1 MGILFDINENSL
13 NLTTRISCAREK
25 FHILETSFLSFFASS
40 FFPTCHAKRF
50 TSSRVQMD
58 HRNASGR
65 SKNTTMMRFAEE
77 RYHLVY
83 DADCTLCSRF
93 KRVVD
98 FLDKYEKLDYVSLRE
113 AEACGLLDSIP
124 NGRRHSSFHLVSPKG
139 KVTSGSQAIP
149 ELVRL
154 LPSGTIVSF
163 LISHFPKAERIL
175 NFFTP
180 QFQDCM
186 ILGIAAMIHTNIIQ
200 NRMVSDRRYR
210 FSNKEKMLSLVPDRF
225 EQLWRF
231 PERTEEGKEGL
242 SNHFS
247 LGNFCKSLKDVGM
260 ISCNLTSRQ
269 IAHLVERS
277 LSKRPL
283 WLQISTGVFCL
294 VDKTEIPMR
303 SKIRLHI

>member
-1 MGILFDINENSL
+1 
-13 NLTTRISCAREK
+13 
-25 FHILETSFLSFFASS
+25 
-40 FFPTCHAKRF
+40 
-50 TSSRVQMD
+50 
-58 HRNASGR
+58 
-65 SKNTTMMRFAEE
+65 
-77 RYHLVY
+77 
-83 DADCTLCSRF
+83 
-93 KRVVD
+93 
-98 FLDKYEKLDYVSLRE
+98 
-113 AEACGLLDSIP
+113 
-124 NGRRHSSFHLVSPKG
+124 
-139 KVTSGSQAIP
+139 
-149 ELVRL
+149 
-154 LPSGTIVSF
+154 
-163 LISHFPKAERIL
+163 
-175 NFFTP
+175 
-180 QFQDCM
+180 M

-283 WLQISTGVFCL
+283 WLQISTGVFFLVAIQTIGHPIQRQRKQLQPYRMRMLFSLCL
-294 VDKTEIPMR
+294 LSACLILILSTKE
-303 SKIRLHI
+303 